1 MTEMCELFELRQYT
15 LHPGR
20 REELVALFDRHFV
33 ESQAEA
39 GMRVYGQFRD
49 LDDPDR
55 FVWIRGF
62 PDAARRAEALAA
74 FYERHP
80 AWRTHRHTA
89 NATMVDSGDVLLLEP
104 VTGSLDAAGA
114 GPPGV
119 AGFGAGGAAPVAAAS
134 GLFDICVA
142 YPDDPAEFPEVFRRH
157 ITPSPAEAGTPPP
170 PSFR

>member
-119 AGFGAGGAAPVAAAS
+119 AGFGAGGAGPPRVVGS
-134 GLFDICVA
+134 G
-142 YPDDPAEFPEVFRRH
+142 
-157 ITPSPAEAGTPPP
+157 GG
-170 PSFR
+170 